1 MTFWMGVIVGT
12 GFGAF
17 FCTII
22 FMFLMR
28 SALRMKSSSEN
39 EFQEIQRMNGMHI
52 CRIADAIETVN
63 FRDGG

>member
-1 MTFWMGVIVGT
+1 MTFWIGVIVGT

-28 SALRMKSSSEN
+28 SALRMKSSSEK
-39 EFQEIQRMNGMHI
+39 EFQAIQRMNGHHI
-52 CRIADAIETVN
+52 DRIACAVEAIEG
-63 FRDGG
+63 RRG